1 MPKGSNQKL
10 KLSYLCKIM
19 QEKTDDEHSL
29 TLQQI
34 MHELE
39 EEGITAERKSLYD
52 DFAVMNDKLGI
63 EVIKEQ
69 IGRETFYHVGSREFE
84 LAEVKLLIEAIQS
97 SKFITK
103 NKSAQLIKKM
113 KTFVSEYQAKQLQR
127 QVYVNDRIKNMN
139 ESIYYTV
146 DGIHTAI
153 EQNKQIKFQY
163 CVWNT
168 NKELVPKKDGAFY
181 KVSPWFLAMEDE
193 NYYLVAYDSEAGKI
207 KHYRVD
213 KMLKIGITDDLREGK
228 ELFKNFDMG
237 EYVVENFSMFH
248 GEKRRVH
255 IEFPDDKVSIFIDR
269 FGKDVTIRPAEN
281 GRSFVAV
288 DVAVSQ
294 QFFGWVFG
302 LGADVKITS
311 PEDVLAEYKKHI
323 EEQLNNYEGECD

>member
-1 MPKGSNQKL
+1 
-10 KLSYLCKIM
+10 
-19 QEKTDDEHSL
+19 
-29 TLQQI
+29 
-34 MHELE
+34 
-39 EEGITAERKSLYD
+39 
-52 DFAVMNDKLGI
+52 
-63 EVIKEQ
+63 
-69 IGRETFYHVGSREFE
+69 
-84 LAEVKLLIEAIQS
+84 
-97 SKFITK
+97 
-103 NKSAQLIKKM
+103 M

-163 CVWNT
+163 CIWNT

-311 PEDVLAEYKKHI
+311 PKDVVADYKKQI
-323 EEQLNNYEGECD
+323 EEQLKGYCGE

>member
-1 MPKGSNQKL
+1 
-10 KLSYLCKIM
+10 
-19 QEKTDDEHSL
+19 
-29 TLQQI
+29 
-34 MHELE
+34 
-39 EEGITAERKSLYD
+39 
-52 DFAVMNDKLGI
+52 
-63 EVIKEQ
+63 
-69 IGRETFYHVGSREFE
+69 
-84 LAEVKLLIEAIQS
+84 
-97 SKFITK
+97 
-103 NKSAQLIKKM
+103 
-113 KTFVSEYQAKQLQR
+113 
-127 QVYVNDRIKNMN
+127 
-139 ESIYYTV
+139 
-146 DGIHTAI
+146 
-153 EQNKQIKFQY
+153 
-163 CVWNT
+163 
-168 NKELVPKKDGAFY
+168 VPKKDGAFY

-213 KMLKIGITDDLREGK
+213 KMLKIGITEDLREGK
-228 ELFKNFDMG
+228 ELFNNFDMG

-311 PEDVLAEYKKHI
+311 PEDVLADYKRHI
-323 EEQLNNYEGECD
+323 EEQLKNYEGECD